1 MKHWFLLGWIFVIL
15 SLMLTGCG
23 AIAQAQGELT
33 TANVTV
39 QITLMDFKISSS
51 VVKFV
56 VGVPYHFV
64 ITNKSERE
72 HEQFQLGPL
81 IEPGMTMRDVEQQ
94 KLFGFKS
101 IAPGETKFADYTFK
115 QEAPLGTWQ
124 FSCHVGTLYEPRMR
138 LGIVVIDPRSN
149 TNNT

>member
-1 MKHWFLLGWIFVIL
+1 MKRRSSLGWIFVIFA
-15 SLMLTGCG
+15 LMLTGCG
-23 AIAQAQGELT
+23 AVAQAQGELT

-64 ITNKSERE
+64 VTNKSERT

-101 IAPGETKFADYTFK
+101 IAPGETKSADYTFK
-115 QEAPLGTWQ
+115 QAAPLGTWQ
-124 FSCHVGTLYEPRMR
+124 FSCHVGTLYEPRML
-138 LGIVVIDPRSN
+138 LGIVVVDPRSP
-149 TNNT
+149 TNNV

>member
-1 MKHWFLLGWIFVIL
+1 MKRRFLLGWIFVIL
-15 SLMLTGCG
+15 ALMLTGCG
-23 AIAQAQGELT
+23 AIAQAQGELA

-39 QITLMDFKISSS
+39 QVTLMDFQISASI
-51 VVKFV
+51 VKFA

-64 ITNKSERE
+64 IANKSDRV

-101 IAPGETKFADYTFK
+101 IAPGETKFADYTFTK
-115 QEAPLGTWQ
+115 AAPLGTWQ

-138 LGIVVIDPRSN
+138 LGIVVIDPQSN
-149 TNNT
+149 TNNA